1 MRPDE
6 EYISGVQRGDESLF
20 AELVRTRLDG
30 LLRFAYGFTGVE
42 DAAHDIVN
50 EVFVR
55 VWQLGSEW
63 QPRFGATAY
72 LITAVRYHALNW
84 VKSNSKRLKLY
95 QQYHDSV
102 GTIAQDVSHDVDPTL
117 VACVQREAAKLTERQ
132 QLAIRLRYEQ
142 DLSMPEVARVLGI
155 GVRPTEK
162 LIARAL
168 TTLRAKLRRVQHE
181 LNDL

>member
-6 EYISGVQRGDESLF
+6 EYVSGVQRGDESLF
-20 AELVRTRLDG
+20 AELVRTRLDE

-50 EVFVR
+50 EVFIR
-55 VWQLGSEW
+55 VWQMGPEW
-63 QPRFGATAY
+63 QPRFGVTAY
-72 LITAVRYHALNW
+72 LLTAVRYHALNW
-84 VKSNSKRLKLY
+84 VKSNSRRLKLY
-95 QQYHDSV
+95 QQYHDSFDPIV
-102 GTIAQDVSHDVDPTL
+102 QDVSHGVDPTL
-117 VACVQREAAKLTERQ
+117 VTCVQREAAKLTERQ

-142 DLSMPEVARVLGI
+142 DLSMSEVARVLDI

-168 TTLRAKLRRVQHE
+168 TTLRTKLRRVQQE